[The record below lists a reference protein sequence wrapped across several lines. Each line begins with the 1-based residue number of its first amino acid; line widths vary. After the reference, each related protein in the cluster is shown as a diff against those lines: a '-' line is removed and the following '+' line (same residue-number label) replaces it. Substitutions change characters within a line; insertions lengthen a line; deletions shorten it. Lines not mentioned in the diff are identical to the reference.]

1 MKESKEI
8 KDLRGKILGMEME
21 LNILSKDLDRFK
33 YEYKFN
39 KKLLEKI
46 LENIDFLR
54 QSKAAVSLSEFR
66 KIRQQRNL
74 VEMRVKYYMNKVQP
88 LEQML
93 DRKSDYHKQEMDRF
107 EKIYRLQFLNNI
119 LEFPSDRRKK
129 AKSS

>member
-1 MKESKEI
+1 MKI
-8 KDLRGKILGMEME
+8 
-21 LNILSKDLDRFK
+21 
-33 YEYKFN
+33 
-39 KKLLEKI
+39 LEKI